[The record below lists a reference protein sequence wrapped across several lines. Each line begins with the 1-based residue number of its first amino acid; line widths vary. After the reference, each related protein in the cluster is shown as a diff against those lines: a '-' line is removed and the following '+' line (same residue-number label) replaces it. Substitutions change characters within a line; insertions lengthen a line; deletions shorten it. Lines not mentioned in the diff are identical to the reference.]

1 MIDYKSKYA
10 SLSKRKL
17 DDELILSCSRGSLEE
32 VEYLLTSEDLSE
44 KADID
49 SWSGECFL
57 CACKSG
63 NLNLIDFLL
72 FSKKISK
79 NANPHMLG
87 DQPFLIACKTNN
99 VELVK
104 YFFNV
109 CKFEKNEDIV
119 NILNRFPK
127 IKF

>member
-1 MIDYKSKYA
+1 MSEYKIKYA
-10 SLSKRKL
+10 NLTKRKL

-32 VEYLLTSEDLSE
+32 VEYLLTNEDLLE

-49 SWSGECFL
+49 SWSGESFL

-63 NLNLIDFLL
+63 NLKLIDFLL
-72 FSKKISK
+72 FSKKLNK
-79 NANPHMLG
+79 HANPHMLG

-109 CKFEKNEDIV
+109 CKFEKNEDIL
-119 NILNRFPK
+119 NMLNRFPK